1 MCALMLR
8 SETPANSEMED
19 FTSSV
24 AQWLKTDTEISRLKT
39 ALRERRVAKQR
50 LTERILAFM
59 TRFSIDDLDTLECR
73 LSCRVRQVQIPLHQR
88 VIHQRIAGLYADD
101 PVTARSIAD
110 TVFNRERVEK
120 ISLRRGAVRSR

>member
-39 ALRERRVAKQR
+39 ALRE
-50 LTERILAFM
+50 
-59 TRFSIDDLDTLECR
+59 
-73 LSCRVRQVQIPLHQR
+73 
-88 VIHQRIAGLYADD
+88 
-101 PVTARSIAD
+101 ARGQAAANGTHPSFHD
-110 TVFNRERVEK
+110 K
-120 ISLRRGAVRSR
+120 IQY